1 MFSIKDFMFCVVVVV
16 VVVSMTAVLASCS
29 FWSFLCVC
37 VENGKRWAKFCELRL
52 FVFVPPPRE
61 VLGLFQF

>member
-29 FWSFLCVC
+29 FWSFFYVC
-37 VENGKRWAKFCELRL
+37 VWKTENVGQSSASFDCSFLS
-52 FVFVPPPRE
+52 PPVR
-61 VLGLFQF
+61 F